1 MVKGNTRQVIVVKS
15 PDPKLFEQAI
25 FLLREDA
32 LEKHGVGERELLEEA
47 RRVANG
53 FVLHNAPAKKH
64 RRLAPRLGGNRCSAG
79 QLGLAAHLA
88 ALIRSLFTHIGLTQE
103 EEGERTGP
111 HMDAR
116 HRLIANRQD
125 LP

>member
-53 FVLHNAPAKKH
+53 CAAGSSHTRKR
-64 RRLAPRLGGNRCSAG
+64 RRLPPLAWAAAGAAPVC
-79 QLGLAAHLA
+79 LAWLMTV
-88 ALIRSLFTHIGLTQE
+88 LL
-103 EEGERTGP
+103 
-111 HMDAR
+111 
-116 HRLIANRQD
+116 
-125 LP
+125 

>member
-1 MVKGNTRQVIVVKS
+1 MVKGNTRQVVVVKS

-53 FVLHNAPAKKH
+53 FVMHTTPTKKRRTLPPRGWAAIGAAPVS
-64 RRLAPRLGGNRCSAG
+64 LAWLMTV
-79 QLGLAAHLA
+79 LL
-88 ALIRSLFTHIGLTQE
+88 
-103 EEGERTGP
+103 
-111 HMDAR
+111 
-116 HRLIANRQD
+116 
-125 LP
+125 